1 MIVIL
6 PLNIF
11 LQTVCYFFFCN
22 SKCVLPTTQKEAKY
36 ITLHRISKNSNRMYC
51 QWVMAYICKG
61 SEFLAKKRKD
71 SEPHLE
77 ELLCCW
83 KLICLLPF
91 SPSLHWG
98 NKTREHH
105 GQTTHIQ
112 ISRFVFLVPGC
123 APVVDWIALLPP
135 PPHPNSYV
143 EAVIPSIM

>member
-22 SKCVLPTTQKEAKY
+22 SKCILPTTQKEAKY

-61 SEFLAKKRKD
+61 SEFFAKRRKD

-77 ELLCCW
+77 EFLCCW
-83 KLICLLPF
+83 KLVCLLPF

-98 NKTREHH
+98 NKTRTNH

-112 ISRFVFLVPGC
+112 RTNPQQRGAGLPEVDSWPSRS
-123 APVVDWIALLPP
+123 AALSRGKWKVCETG
-135 PPHPNSYV
+135 NR
-143 EAVIPSIM
+143 